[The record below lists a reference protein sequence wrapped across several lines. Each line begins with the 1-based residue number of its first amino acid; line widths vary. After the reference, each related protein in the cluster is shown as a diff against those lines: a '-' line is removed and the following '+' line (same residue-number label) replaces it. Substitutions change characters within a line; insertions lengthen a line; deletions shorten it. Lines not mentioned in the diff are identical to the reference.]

1 MRRPLEKTLSFALSH
16 PVNHET
22 LRNIVSEAI
31 GEDIKNFKF
40 ISREFPIPIQ
50 SKTEKSPIFA
60 LFKSGTAVN
69 HADMLVYGKIGKQ
82 DAFFVIEFKYN
93 ITVQAFEQL
102 AGYTL
107 SIPTQLIDF
116 NKCKDHIG
124 RDARIYRAYADAF
137 MQHCNLKAT
146 AEKGNF
152 TIVPILISITRP
164 PKTFKKPIKKS
175 EKYVTIE
182 FETTKYKN
190 HYGAYTTKKLIE
202 FLSNNNVS
210 IGLNNDYKI
219 GVLSLE
225 DYRDGYQLVKEIFRS
240 YVNSRIEELCEKF
253 PNKEEKIK
261 TTIEQKYRHHF
272 IPKFITSS
280 LIKRETRTYIEF
292 MPIYGEALNS
302 TREKISDEIEKSYP
316 VRYGPLDFHQLQK
329 ALIDAEDPEFIVQLF
344 PSGVTKP
351 IYYFKIGEDK
361 YVALQHFKEYC
372 LRFDGIFNNVIAK
385 DAFPFTKKPI
395 IFLTFSPFNGR
406 YQVSQIVKTRIVKI
420 KLLKNE
426 NVTATINLFS
436 PHFKPSEIMLPYPTP
451 DMKVKNIISQL
462 ESRYRDAYEIISSIT
477 YIAT

>member
-1 MRRPLEKTLSFALSH
+1 MRRLLEKTLSFALSH
-16 PVNHET
+16 PANRET

-69 HADMLVYGKIGKQ
+69 HADMLTYGKIEKQ

-93 ITVQAFEQL
+93 ITMQAFEQL

-124 RDARIYRAYADAF
+124 RDAKIYRAYADAF
-137 MQHCNLKAT
+137 MQHYNLKAT

-175 EKYVTIE
+175 EKYIPIE

-190 HYGAYTTKKLIE
+190 YYGAYATKKLIE
-202 FLSNNNVS
+202 FLSDNNVS
-210 IGLNNDYKI
+210 IGPNNNYKI
-219 GVLSLE
+219 GILSLE

-240 YVNSRIEELCEKF
+240 YVNSRIQELCEKF

-261 TTIEQKYRHHF
+261 TAIKQKYRQYF
-272 IPKFITSS
+272 IPKFITST

-292 MPIYGEALNS
+292 MPIYGEVSNS

-316 VRYGPLDFHQLQK
+316 VRYGSLNFYQLQK
-329 ALIDAEDPEFIVQLF
+329 ALINAEDPEFVVQLF
-344 PSGVTKP
+344 PSGINKP
-351 IYYFKIGEDK
+351 VYYFKIDEDK
-361 YVALQHFKEYC
+361 YAALQHFKEYC
-372 LRFDGIFNNVIAK
+372 LRFDGIFNNIIAK

-395 IFLTFSPFNGR
+395 IFLTFSPWNGK
-406 YQVSQIVKTRIVKI
+406 YQASHIGKTRIVKV
-420 KLLKNE
+420 KLSKNE
-426 NVTATINLFS
+426 NEIATMYLFS
-436 PHFKPSEIMLPYPTP
+436 PHFKPNEIMLPYMIPNE
-451 DMKVKNIISQL
+451 KAKNIISQL
-462 ESRYRDAYEIISSIT
+462 ENRHKDTYEIASSIT
-477 YIAT
+477 YIVT